1 MTKRYKRERIEVCEE
16 AGHPVTFWW
25 RKGEH
30 TIVEIVDRWVLKTL
44 WWQEEI
50 QRTYYQVVTSRL
62 GVYSLYTDDDAWY
75 LDTAID

>member
-30 TIVEIVDRWVLKTL
+30 TIVEIVDRWVLKTYGGKKKPNGHTTKL
-44 WWQEEI
+44 
-50 QRTYYQVVTSRL
+50 SPL
-62 GVYSLYTDDDAWY
+62 GSEYIACIRMVKLG
-75 LDTAID
+75 I